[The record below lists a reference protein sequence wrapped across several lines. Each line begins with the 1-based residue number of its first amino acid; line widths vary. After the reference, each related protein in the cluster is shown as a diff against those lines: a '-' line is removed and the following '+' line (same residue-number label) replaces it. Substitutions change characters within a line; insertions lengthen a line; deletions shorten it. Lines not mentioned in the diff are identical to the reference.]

1 MSHGRAPDTYM
12 IEALSK
18 LVGKKGF
25 NYTYLIT
32 LIYRRKHDKKGN
44 GDVGEILR
52 GERSNI
58 PVHFMALMA
67 WLHYKQADWDRWTQ
81 YQ

>member
-1 MSHGRAPDTYM
+1 M

-67 WLHYKQADWDRWTQ
+67 
-81 YQ
+81 